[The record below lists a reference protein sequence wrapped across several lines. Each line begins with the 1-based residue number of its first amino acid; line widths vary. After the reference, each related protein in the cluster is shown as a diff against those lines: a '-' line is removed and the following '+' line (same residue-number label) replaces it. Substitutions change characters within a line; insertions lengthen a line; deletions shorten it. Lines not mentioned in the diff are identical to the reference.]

1 MSFVVPEGPRLV
13 RREVDDARCLG
24 EDEFEQQPRDA
35 LLAES
40 IDSQQTI
47 ARRQLDHWGH
57 KAPGECTE
65 HPPYASEGENQCPI
79 LILCTGTGDCLSA
92 EEPLNWFDQVICS
105 PELIRFRSVVAILSD
120 ISVLIYALLSLAG
133 LALAGYIIAAG
144 RIHRAFHFNLASLA
158 TSTTTD
164 SYFAVLETSFVA
176 SFFLSLF
183 FGLFMPLWITAD
195 RFYISTQPFAGMFKP
210 SPATQNLLLDYCS
223 LAVPSLL
230 LKAIQN
236 EHWRVAWFA
245 FLAVTAS
252 LAPVPAAGIFA
263 YAYDRPGSDFKI

>member
-1 MSFVVPEGPRLV
+1 
-13 RREVDDARCLG
+13 
-24 EDEFEQQPRDA
+24 
-35 LLAES
+35 
-40 IDSQQTI
+40 
-47 ARRQLDHWGH
+47 
-57 KAPGECTE
+57 
-65 HPPYASEGENQCPI
+65 
-79 LILCTGTGDCLSA
+79 
-92 EEPLNWFDQVICS
+92 
-105 PELIRFRSVVAILSD
+105 VAILSD

-144 RIHRAFHFNLASLA
+144 RIHRAVHFNPALA
-158 TSTTTD
+158 TSAMTD
-164 SYFAVLETSFVA
+164 SHFAVLETSFVA
-176 SFFLSLF
+176 SFFPSLF

-210 SPATQNLLLDYCS
+210 SPATQNLLLDYGS

-245 FLAVTAS
+245 FLTVTAS
-252 LAPVPAAGIFA
+252 LAPVPAAA